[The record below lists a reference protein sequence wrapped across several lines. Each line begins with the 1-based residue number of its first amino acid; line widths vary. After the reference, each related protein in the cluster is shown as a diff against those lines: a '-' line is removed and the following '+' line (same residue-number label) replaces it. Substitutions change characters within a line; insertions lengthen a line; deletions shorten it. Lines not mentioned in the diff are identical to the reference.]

1 MNILVAMAANK
12 VRSTFIPSE
21 AAEKIELLG
30 NVSWNTEENEY
41 SVQELREKI
50 KDVDV
55 CITGWGCKRFD
66 RNILEGNDKL
76 RLVAHTGGSVAGLAS
91 DYLYEKGIKVI
102 SGNKIYAESVAEGV
116 IAYILASL
124 RDIPLYSS
132 EMQSGDWQ
140 KNASYNEGMLDQSI
154 GLVGFGAV
162 ARYLVKMLEVF
173 RVEVK
178 VYDPFVTE
186 QTFAQYGVT
195 RADSLEEIFTSS
207 KIISIHAP
215 RTPETYHMID
225 KELISKIP
233 YGTLFVNTAR
243 GSIVDENTL
252 GEYLQKGRFKAVL
265 DVYEN
270 EPLPA
275 GSKLRGLSNVIL
287 MPHMAGPTVDRR
299 KNVTLELLED
309 IKRFYNGQQLQYEIK
324 QEYAMA
330 MTR

>member
-12 VRSTFIPSE
+12 VRDTFIPSE
-21 AAEKIELLG
+21 VAEKIELLG

-41 SVQELREKI
+41 SAQELREKI
-50 KDVDV
+50 KDMDV

-66 RNILEGNDKL
+66 RNVLEGNERF
-76 RLVAHTGGSVAGLAS
+76 RLVAHTGGSVAGLS
-91 DYLYEKGIKVI
+91 SEYLYEKGIKVI

-140 KNASYNEGMLDQSI
+140 KNASYNESLLDQSI

-173 RVEVK
+173 RVKVK
-178 VYDPFVTE
+178 VYDPFVPE
-186 QTFAQYGVT
+186 QTFEQYGVT
-195 RADSLEEIFTSS
+195 CAESLEEIFTSS

-215 RTPETYHMID
+215 RTPETYHMIG

-233 YGTLFVNTAR
+233 DGTLFVNTAR
-243 GSIVDENTL
+243 GSIVDENAL

-275 GSKLRGLSNVIL
+275 SSRLRGLSNVML

-309 IKRFYNGQQLQYEIK
+309 IKRFYNNQQLQYEIT